1 MYPHFG
7 RFVTKQ
13 LGRHRLMVLGVDTR
27 VPAPINEAGVTDD
40 TSQHIAWPVTG
51 TGQYEETTL
60 QPRHI
65 AGGEW
70 ATMTRIIAGRFGGR
84 RIAVPDDGTRPT
96 SDRVREAVFNML
108 DARIDLDGAAV
119 ADLYAGSG
127 ALGIEALSRGAS
139 SAVFVDSRRRATSV
153 IVANLNACG
162 VLSAARVV
170 TGEVGTF
177 LSADANP
184 FDVIFM
190 DPPYDLGTDI
200 VQAEVAAA
208 ERFMA
213 DEGLLVLERSS
224 RSSRVQWPA
233 VLELVVDKTYGD
245 TRVEIGRR

>member
-60 QPRHI
+60 QLRHI

-127 ALGIEALSRGAS
+127 ALGIEALSR
-139 SAVFVDSRRRATSV
+139 VHRRRCSS
-153 IVANLNACG
+153 IPG
-162 VLSAARVV
+162 AA
-170 TGEVGTF
+170 
-177 LSADANP
+177 
-184 FDVIFM
+184 
-190 DPPYDLGTDI
+190 PP
-200 VQAEVAAA
+200 
-208 ERFMA
+208 R
-213 DEGLLVLERSS
+213 
-224 RSSRVQWPA
+224 
-233 VLELVVDKTYGD
+233 
-245 TRVEIGRR
+245 

>member
-1 MYPHFG
+1 M
-7 RFVTKQ
+7 
-13 LGRHRLMVLGVDTR
+13 
-27 VPAPINEAGVTDD
+27 
-40 TSQHIAWPVTG
+40 
-51 TGQYEETTL
+51 
-60 QPRHI
+60 
-65 AGGEW
+65 
-70 ATMTRIIAGRFGGR
+70 
-84 RIAVPDDGTRPT
+84 
-96 SDRVREAVFNML
+96 
-108 DARIDLDGAAV
+108 
-119 ADLYAGSG
+119 
-127 ALGIEALSRGAS
+127 
-139 SAVFVDSRRRATSV
+139 FVDSRRRATSV